1 MPELTRFSRDY
12 DLVLDA
18 EVHTWREE
26 EAHMDVDLYEDLA
39 LRLGEPIIGMV
50 GGVNYQFRP
59 STQVL
64 RDSCA
69 VPRRFRGRRV
79 SGSTLLVRR

>member
-1 MPELTRFSRDY
+1 MAELSRFSRDY

-18 EVHTWREE
+18 EVQTWREE
-26 EAHMDVDLYEDLA
+26 EAHMDVDLYEDLV

-50 GGVNYQFRP
+50 GGINYQFKP
-59 STQVL
+59 SKQVL
-64 RDSCA
+64 NYQCA
-69 VPRRFRGRRV
+69 VPRRYRGRRV

>member
-1 MPELTRFSRDY
+1 MAELEPFSRDY

-18 EVHTWREE
+18 EVHTWGEE
-26 EAHMDVDLYEDLA
+26 EAHMDVEMYEELA
-39 LRLGEPIIGMV
+39 FRVGEPIIGMV
-50 GGVNYQFRP
+50 GGLHYQFKP

-69 VPRRFRGRRV
+69 VPRYFRGRRV
-79 SGSTLLVRR
+79 SGSTLLLRR